1 MEKLKRATTPK
12 MKQADQVRVFDQLAV
27 EMRMH
32 EEIVAREIFEL
43 KRGMQEIFL
52 NDKLIDLA
60 GDNKT

>member
-1 MEKLKRATTPK
+1 
-12 MKQADQVRVFDQLAV
+12 LAV

-43 KRGMQEIFL
+43 KRGMQEMFL
-52 NDKLIDLA
+52 NDNLIDLA